1 MTLELDNGFTYKHN
15 ARNSTDRDDAM
26 KIRAKPE
33 LPGDVL
39 VALREC
45 EGFRSHREFAET
57 LPLSHHT
64 LWRLEKV
71 TWGSDPDTWERT
83 VGQADIEVLVQ
94 ENWIKKNDDW
104 WQRFRTAFA
113 WQHIVKKYGKAI
125 YEGEDGSA
133 LHILE
138 PVHEE
143 HVLTLVEAVVQR
155 TVARYADAD
164 RADVDVKALT
174 DRVYGE
180 VVFRLATTG
189 LLAAQET
196 PIKITPEFERTR
208 TISDLFTSPIETPYT
223 RTLLLA
229 YEWAAEVA
237 AG

>member
-1 MTLELDNGFTYKHN
+1 
-15 ARNSTDRDDAM
+15 
-26 KIRAKPE
+26 
-33 LPGDVL
+33 
-39 VALREC
+39 
-45 EGFRSHREFAET
+45 
-57 LPLSHHT
+57 
-64 LWRLEKV
+64 
-71 TWGSDPDTWERT
+71 

-94 ENWIKKNDDW
+94 EDWIKKNDDW

-133 LHILE
+133 LHMLE

-143 HVLTLVEAVVQR
+143 HVLALVEAVVQR
-155 TVARYADAD
+155 TMARYADTN
-164 RADVDVKALT
+164 RYDVDVEALA

-196 PIKITPEFERTR
+196 PIKITLEFERTR
-208 TISDLFTSPIETPYT
+208 AISDLFTQPVETAYT

-229 YEWAAEVA
+229 YEWATEEA
-237 AG
+237 AGVLGNAQEEE